1 MKVKK
6 FIKKYI
12 QPSARRINIYSET
25 GDKLLDSRLIKDYSS
40 SKYNN
45 YHIACVDAH
54 GFMFKNKIATVI
66 NLYVYKKK
74 KK

>member
-25 GDKLLDSRLIKDYSS
+25 GDKLLDKLVKNSS

-45 YHIACVDAH
+45 YHIAYVDAH
-54 GFMFKNKIATVI
+54 GFMLGKKIATVI
-66 NLYVYKKK
+66 DLYVYKKK